1 MGGAA
6 ALIAG
11 SQLQPPLA
19 AVVSLSGETD
29 PTELVGGIPLDA
41 GAAVEHLR
49 VPTMLVVAAND
60 QYVSVG
66 ETRTMYQAVETSD
79 KRLLALAGGFSGR
92 HGVEL
97 LTDPSSG
104 RFTSVAIQVA
114 AFLTTAADPGCRAV
128 LAPSAMRTTW
138 NRVSRLR

>member
-66 ETRTMYQAVETSD
+66 EPGRCTRQSRRVTSD
-79 KRLLALAGGFSGR
+79 CSPLPVGSAAG
-92 HGVEL
+92 
-97 LTDPSSG
+97 TASS
-104 RFTSVAIQVA
+104 
-114 AFLTTAADPGCRAV
+114 C
-128 LAPSAMRTTW
+128 
-138 NRVSRLR
+138 